1 MDWIK
6 AITELLKALAHFA
19 WPVLVGLIVWWFR
32 KEIRSEIA
40 SLIARISKLKGP
52 GVEIEIRE
60 QIKLGLENV
69 RAGLPAES
77 VQEVGKMIQQA
88 IAAAEAAETLRTK
101 VEGTATSSASVK
113 PTLVEGLDYLVD
125 LTSKDPR
132 DAIKR
137 SWVLLARNVL
147 KIVGVLGENFEP
159 NSYDISEALRRL
171 ERIPSHADEALI
183 RSIKNLQDIARKVF
197 YQSQFAYDP
206 SPKEAE
212 EFVLYSIA
220 ARKDLG
226 EKID

>member
-1 MDWIK
+1 MDWVK

-32 KEIRSEIA
+32 KEIRTEIA
-40 SLIARISKLKGP
+40 SLVARISKLKGP
-52 GVEIEIRE
+52 WVEIEVRE
-60 QIKLGLENV
+60 QVKLSLENAK
-69 RAGLPAES
+69 AGIPAES
-77 VQEVGKMIQQA
+77 IQEVGKLMQQA
-88 IAAAEAAETLRTK
+88 IAVAAETLRIK
-101 VEGTATSSASVK
+101 VQGTAMSSDSVK

-137 SWVLLARNVL
+137 SWILLARSVL
-147 KIVGVLGENFEP
+147 KLVGVLGEDYEP
-159 NSYDISEALRRL
+159 NSQNMSEALRRL